1 MNGTIIATINEINSK
16 FDKIIGLKFSI
27 DIILPT
33 KRLDWKFWLGKNNK
47 PELKPRIIDT
57 KDNLVLIFFL
67 KRELIHSL
75 WDKIIEELNTLLE
88 LNIYCL

>member
-1 MNGTIIATINEINSK
+1 MNEINSK
-16 FDKIIGLKFSI
+16 FDEMIGLKFST

-47 PELKPRIIDT
+47 PELKPKIIDT

-67 KRELIHSL
+67 K
-75 WDKIIEELNTLLE
+75 KP
-88 LNIYCL
+88 

>member
-1 MNGTIIATINEINSK
+1 MTSGTIIATINEINSK
-16 FDKIIGLKFSI
+16 FDEIIGLKFSK

-67 KRELIHSL
+67 K
-75 WDKIIEELNTLLE
+75 KP
-88 LNIYCL
+88 

>member
-1 MNGTIIATINEINSK
+1 MIIIKGIIVAVMKEIKSK
-16 FDKIIGLKFSI
+16 FDEIIGLKFST

-67 KRELIHSL
+67 K
-75 WDKIIEELNTLLE
+75 NP
-88 LNIYCL
+88 

>member
-1 MNGTIIATINEINSK
+1 MATINEINSK
-16 FDKIIGLKFSI
+16 FDEIIGLKFST

-47 PELKPRIIDT
+47 PEIKPRIIDT

-67 KRELIHSL
+67 K
-75 WDKIIEELNTLLE
+75 KP
-88 LNIYCL
+88 

>member
-1 MNGTIIATINEINSK
+1 MIITSGTIIATKNEINSK
-16 FDKIIGLKFSI
+16 FDMTIGLKFSI

-33 KRLDWKFWLGKNNK
+33 KRLVWKFWLGKNNK

-67 KRELIHSL
+67 K
-75 WDKIIEELNTLLE
+75 NP
-88 LNIYCL
+88 

>member
-1 MNGTIIATINEINSK
+1 MIIIKGIIVAVMKEIKSK
-16 FDKIIGLKFSI
+16 FDEIIGLKFST

-57 KDNLVLIFFL
+57 KDNLVFIFFL
-67 KRELIHSL
+67 K
-75 WDKIIEELNTLLE
+75 KP
-88 LNIYCL
+88 